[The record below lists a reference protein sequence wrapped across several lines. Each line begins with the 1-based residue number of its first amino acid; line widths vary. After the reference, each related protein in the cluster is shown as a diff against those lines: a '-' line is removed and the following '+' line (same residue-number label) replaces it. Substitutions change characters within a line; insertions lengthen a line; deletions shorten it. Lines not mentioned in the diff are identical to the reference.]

1 MSDSFRLPSI
11 DNCDGYRVCAQ
22 LQVLEFYQPGHQVL
36 APGPNPQSIVSVI
49 LVHRVL
55 TPRDADTATP
65 LRRRKDTLP
74 RAIPLQYV
82 ASGVTAV
89 TRALL
94 IVLANALPTATAST
108 GEEEPRMSGSLVR
121 LTV

>member
-1 MSDSFRLPSI
+1 MGDRAS
-11 DNCDGYRVCAQ
+11 AQ
-22 LQVLEFYQPGHQVL
+22 LQLREFDRPGRQIL
-36 APGPNPQSIVSVI
+36 APGPNPQSILSVI
-49 LVHRVL
+49 LAQRVL
-55 TPRDADTATP
+55 TLRDADTATP

-89 TRALL
+89 IKAVL
-94 IVLANALPTATAST
+94 IVLANVLPAATAST

-121 LTV
+121 HTV